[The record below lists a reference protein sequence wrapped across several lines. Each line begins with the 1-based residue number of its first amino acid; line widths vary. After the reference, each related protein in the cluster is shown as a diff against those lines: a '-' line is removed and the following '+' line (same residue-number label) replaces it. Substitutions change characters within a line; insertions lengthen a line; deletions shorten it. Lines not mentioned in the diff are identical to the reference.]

1 MPYQNLIM
9 QSRQEHTVRPESAEF
24 IYENIPAKDKKLIWV
39 ENGGHIL
46 TLGENR
52 TEVFD
57 NILKFLEE

>member
-1 MPYQNLIM
+1 MSADSSM
-9 QSRQEHTVRPESAEF
+9 TEHTVRPESAEF
-24 IYENIPAKDKKLIWV
+24 IYENVQAKDKKLIWV